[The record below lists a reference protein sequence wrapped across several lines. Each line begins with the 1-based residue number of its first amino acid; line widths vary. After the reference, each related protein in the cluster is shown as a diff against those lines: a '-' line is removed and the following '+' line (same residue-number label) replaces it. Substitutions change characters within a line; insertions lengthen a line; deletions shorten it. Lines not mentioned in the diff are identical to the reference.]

1 MRQTVAVGVIKET
14 TKKEGVTGKTT
25 KAAEKAAKK
34 KWSNLRCLFIIGFK
48 IYLFF
53 LSIKQLFYYVILC
66 LFLHNFF
73 PTDILMPSL
82 QKMI

>member
-1 MRQTVAVGVIKET
+1 
-14 TKKEGVTGKTT
+14 
-25 KAAEKAAKK
+25 
-34 KWSNLRCLFIIGFK
+34 
-48 IYLFF
+48 